1 MEAMD
6 TVGGDDATAAAVVKV
21 KIQDLFDNEVLWDAD
36 DTDEFILKLFAD
48 LEAAGMHLA
57 SLKDLGWNS
66 LLHMAALWNRRV
78 IMEEVIRKGA
88 ELNEKNKNGH
98 TPLDLAS
105 HWGHFELALQLQHY
119 GGKHTCETERD
130 IAISQRD
137 LAQQL
142 NKECEAEMQSALQRL
157 KRAKQ
162 EREEFRI
169 ERDRLF
175 QLHSQVVSECN
186 LQVGQIKFLETTVNE
201 LTDEKH
207 VLQIKAA
214 QLADELVC
222 EQSARSNAVQGW
234 KIAEKVIADMQ
245 RLQEECREREEEAL
259 AMRNEALEE
268 RDIARG
274 ITRQAQ
280 IDQGIAK
287 QHQMEAERERDA
299 ALKKFLDAESD
310 IARDKEIWRTKI
322 AKIELERRNIQVE
335 IDRQTELLRSEN
347 TKLERHVASLTAA
360 SARQRQEIG
369 EANFSFGNL
378 QKQFDIQQ
386 RELSSALEKVTKLE
400 DQVRVLLDERREEH
414 RSWRQRIEQGLQLA
428 IAAELRS
435 MLEASV
441 LTWRKLHECQEL
453 VYAFDMASLSAAF
466 QTSVFAD
473 NAPGSVASGLSRLN
487 AATASTPSFKT
498 VLLPVIQDKGV
509 LLKESG
515 ASPRALTLLANL
527 GNNTPSFVSHN
538 CA

>member
-1 MEAMD
+1 MEAAVD
-6 TVGGDDATAAAVVKV
+6 VDGTAAVNA

-36 DTDEFILKLFAD
+36 DTDEFILKIFAD
-48 LEAAGMHLA
+48 LEALGVHLA

-78 IMEEVIRKGA
+78 IMEEIIRKGA

-119 GGKHTCETERD
+119 GGKHTCEKERD

-175 QLHSQVVSECN
+175 QLHSQVVNECN
-186 LQVGQIKFLETTVNE
+186 LQVDQIKLLEATVSE

-207 VLQIKAA
+207 VLRINAA

-259 AMRNEALEE
+259 VMRNEALDE

-287 QHQMEAERERDA
+287 QHQMDAERERDA

-310 IARDKEIWRTKI
+310 IAREKEIWRTKI

-335 IDRQTELLRSEN
+335 IDRQIELLRSEN
-347 TKLERHVASLTAA
+347 TKLEKQVAALSAA
-360 SARQRQEIG
+360 NARQRQEI
-369 EANFSFGNL
+369 EKTIFSLASL
-378 QKQFDIQQ
+378 QKQFDFQQ
-386 RELSSALEKVTKLE
+386 RELSSALEKIAKLE
-400 DQVRVLLDERREEH
+400 DQVRVLLDERREEY
-414 RSWRQRIEQGLQLA
+414 RSWRQRIEQSLQQT

-441 LTWRKLHECQEL
+441 STWRKLHECQEL
-453 VYAFDMASLSAAF
+453 VYAFDMASLSAIF
-466 QTSVFAD
+466 QTSASAD
-473 NAPGSVASGLSRLN
+473 NASGSVASGLSRLN
-487 AATASTPSFKT
+487 TATASTSSLKA
-498 VLLPVIQDKGV
+498 VLLPVIQDKGTT
-509 LLKESG
+509 LKES
-515 ASPRALTLLANL
+515 ASSPRVPTLLANL
-527 GNNTPSFVSHN
+527 GNNTSSFVSHN

>member
-1 MEAMD
+1 MD
-6 TVGGDDATAAAVVKV
+6 AAGDDDAAIKSQ
-21 KIQDLFDNEVLWDAD
+21 IQDLFDNEVLWDAD
-36 DTDEFILKLFAD
+36 DTDEFILKLFGD
-48 LEAAGMHLA
+48 LEASGVHLA
-57 SLKDLGWNS
+57 LLRDLGWNS

-78 IMEEVIRKGA
+78 IMEEIIRKGA
-88 ELNEKNKNGH
+88 ELNDKNKNGH

-119 GGKHTCETERD
+119 GGKHTCEKERD
-130 IAISQRD
+130 VAISQRD

-186 LQVGQIKFLETTVNE
+186 LQVDQIKLLETTVSE

-207 VLQIKAA
+207 SLRIKSA
-214 QLADELVC
+214 QLADELAC

-234 KIAEKVIADMQ
+234 KIAEQVIGDMQ

-268 RDIARG
+268 RDIARST
-274 ITRQAQ
+274 TRQAQ

-287 QHQMEAERERDA
+287 QHQMDAERERDS
-299 ALKKFLDAESD
+299 ALKKLLDGESD
-310 IARDKEIWRTKI
+310 IARNKEIWRTKI
-322 AKIELERRNIQVE
+322 AKIELERRNIQIE

-347 TKLERHVASLTAA
+347 SKLEKHIAALTLAN
-360 SARQRQEIG
+360 ARQRQEVEESKISL
-369 EANFSFGNL
+369 ASL
-378 QKQFDIQQ
+378 QKHFEFQQ
-386 RELSSALEKVTKLE
+386 REFSSAQDKILKLE

-414 RSWRQRIEQGLQLA
+414 RNWRQRIEQNLQQA
-428 IAAELRS
+428 IAAELKS
-435 MLEASV
+435 MLEASI

-453 VYAFDMASLSAAF
+453 VYAFDMASLSAVF
-466 QTSVFAD
+466 QTSSFAD
-473 NAPGSVASGLSRLN
+473 DAALGLAAPGLSRLN
-487 AATASTPSFKT
+487 TAVASTPSFKT
-498 VLLPVIQDKGV
+498 VLLPVIQDKGAA
-509 LLKESG
+509 LKDSVP
-515 ASPRALTLLANL
+515 SPRVPTLLANL
-527 GNNTPSFVSHN
+527 GNNTSSFVSHN
-538 CA
+538 CTWY